1 MVYKYRKIS
10 KLLMSISLIREY
22 LRILIKKYNL
32 IKGIDSVNTKQLM
45 IIPRKE
51 QLINLETKCF

>member
-1 MVYKYRKIS
+1 
-10 KLLMSISLIREY
+10 MSISLIREY

-51 QLINLETKCF
+51 QLINLETKCL